1 MPNVMRERERG
12 DREWEKGEEE
22 RELCPMVKESYFA

>member
-1 MPNVMRERERG
+1 MPNVMREKG
-12 DREWEKGEEE
+12 AGGGGGGGEEE